1 MTTAKEGDEKR
12 DQTGT
17 DTDEE
22 NLSSIAGLSALSSQ
36 GKRNHLS
43 VQELG
48 VSEKR

>member
-1 MTTAKEGDEKR
+1 MKGGDGKN

-17 DTDEE
+17 DTDDDT
-22 NLSSIAGLSALSSQ
+22 LTSIAGLSALSSQ

-48 VSEKR
+48 VSER